1 MPRKIEEQYLVYLYR
16 VFIGYAVVVVLYC
29 VVLITVFVVKATGGF
44 ANITW
49 DVFGKY
55 FFGAAG
61 LCLGTWFFKP
71 VQNSPSK
78 SYMAM
83 QTGLY
88 TNCIVT
94 IHSTY

>member
-1 MPRKIEEQYLVYLYR
+1 MPRKVEEQYLVYLYR

-61 LCLGTWFFKP
+61 LGVGTWFFKP
-71 VQNSPSK
+71 VRDRLLKQNS
-78 SYMAM
+78 
-83 QTGLY
+83 
-88 TNCIVT
+88 
-94 IHSTY
+94 